1 MNVTITGAS
10 GFIGS
15 HLVSHFSERETN
27 VGRYSVRYPLSAD
40 TVGPVGDVLVNC
52 AGIAHT
58 TYPDSVLVHQANRDL
73 PVQTAQ
79 WAKSSGYTHYVF
91 LSTTLV
97 WDESLELIETERD
110 VPEPNT
116 EYGKAK
122 LAAEKDIM
130 SLTSSSFSVS
140 VIRLPLVYGPGV
152 KGNLVRLIDAVAKWP
167 VCPLGSKEAVRS
179 VTGLSTIGRF
189 IEHVIK
195 NRNQGVF
202 TLIDTPQLTTFDM
215 VRYIKD
221 ALPKSGAAIPLPYV
235 TRFVLDRVSPAIST
249 RLLHCRVIV
258 DNSVRETGFD
268 PSVETDVVRRDFG
281 QMARHRYEQIQRKQS
296 S

>member
-1 MNVTITGAS
+1 MAQWNMTITGAS

-15 HLVSHFSERETN
+15 HLDSYFDAGETKVN
-27 VGRYSVRYPLSAD
+27 RHSVRYPLSVD
-40 TVGPVGDVLVNC
+40 SIGPDGDVLVHC

-58 TYPDSVLVHQANRDL
+58 AFPDSALVHQANHDL
-73 PVQTAQ
+73 PVQTAL
-79 WAKSSGYTHYVF
+79 WAKSHGYTHYVF

-97 WDESLELIETERD
+97 WDESLELIETESD

-130 SLTSSSFSVS
+130 SLASSSFSVS

-167 VCPLGSKEAVRS
+167 VCPLGSKAAVRS
-179 VTGLSTIGRF
+179 VTGLSTISRF
-189 IEHVIK
+189 IEFVIK
-195 NRNQGVF
+195 NRHQGVF
-202 TLIDTPQLTTFDM
+202 TLIDTPQLTTLDM
-215 VRYIKD
+215 VRYLKD
-221 ALPKSGAAIPLPYV
+221 ALPKSCAVVPLPYV
-235 TRFVLDRVSPAIST
+235 TRFVLDRISPAISK
-249 RLLHCRVIV
+249 RLLHSRVIV

-268 PSVETDVVRRDFG
+268 PSVESEVVRRSFG
-281 QMARHRYEQIQRKQS
+281 QMARDRYDRIYRK
-296 S
+296 